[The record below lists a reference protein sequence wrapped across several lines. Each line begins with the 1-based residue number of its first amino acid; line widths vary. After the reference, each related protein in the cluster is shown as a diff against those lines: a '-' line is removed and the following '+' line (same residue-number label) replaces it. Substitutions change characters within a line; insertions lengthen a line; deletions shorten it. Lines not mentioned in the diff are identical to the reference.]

1 MPMKQ
6 NYSQP
11 TMVAQSAKTSGRARR
26 SGLRKETV
34 ELIRQFARAY
44 TPVAGF
50 PGIIAN

>member
-1 MPMKQ
+1 MKQ

-11 TMVAQSAKTSGRARR
+11 VMAVKPAEKKVCRASR

-50 PGIIAN
+50 PGIVAN

>member
-44 TPVAGF
+44 TPVVGF

>member
-1 MPMKQ
+1 MKQ

-44 TPVAGF
+44 TSVAGF